1 MAKSK
6 RPRWRGRALVS
17 LSLVSASLAGLAGDG
32 LLGLCGAGPD
42 HQHVGPTA
50 GEEDG
55 NERKD
60 AEAVA
65 LASWLV
71 SSGRGGLLLGG
82 GCRVWS
88 SDWS

>member
-1 MAKSK
+1 M
-6 RPRWRGRALVS
+6 LVS
-17 LSLVSASLAGLAGDG
+17 LSLVSASLAGFAGDG

-55 NERKD
+55 NEGKD
-60 AEAVA
+60 AETIA

-71 SSGRGGLLLGG
+71 ISGRDRLFLGSR
-82 GCRVWS
+82 C
-88 SDWS
+88 